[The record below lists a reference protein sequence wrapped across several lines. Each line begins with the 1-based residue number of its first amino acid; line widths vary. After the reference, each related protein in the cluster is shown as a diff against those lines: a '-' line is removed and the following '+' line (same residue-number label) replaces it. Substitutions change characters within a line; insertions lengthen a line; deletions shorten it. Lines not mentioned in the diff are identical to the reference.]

1 MMQRK
6 RAGGGGG
13 GVRKNNP
20 YHAGTPTRSFGR
32 PKSAHGKKVY
42 VLFFILLLATIL
54 GIYTSSSFGTSKVP
68 KVNIDT
74 ITQTKTGGDGE
85 IVKNVDVKM
94 EEHEYLIDH
103 LSNPDGDAAVEEE
116 KSQNEESND
125 SEKSD
130 VLSSSSSSSTSSSST
145 TKTTTTS
152 YISTREA
159 IQSIKEDFYT
169 RYGGKDEALAMLQRG
184 IIPASGGSS
193 KPENDEKATRHTAE
207 RIIRAKNRKFV
218 PIHNEEQEELEDGA
232 GDGDGDGDGHHN
244 QFVIAFGG
252 YSVTVGRGNFY
263 NQSYPFIMQNVLKPV
278 FKSMGLELVV
288 RNSAIGGIP
297 SFPYG
302 FCLPNFLGMDADVVS
317 WDYGMNEGNGA
328 EAFESYLRHSISTLP
343 KRPMMIMLDT
353 KARRVDMLKKY
364 FDNGSLFDSIAV
376 GRADVAV
383 NKQILEKAES
393 DRPEGFQKWDEWGG
407 PKGSPGQSSWH
418 PKYKEHEMIGWMI
431 AMHFLD
437 ALEKVADILEAKDTN
452 SNSSIDMDDAAHEKM
467 VLLPKPESSVQTNG
481 GAESPSHLL
490 YGVPLDDEAADDSRW
505 HMDPVSCRTSFLPNE
520 HGGMTE
526 IIASGL
532 AEGVG
537 DDLESRDDSQYNDGW
552 VVDVGKVER
561 ETKRKVKKHG
571 GMGYI
576 DMKNALY
583 GIPGSGTLQLELPHE
598 GPDHGHKHSKD
609 TDMLASHWF
618 DTLVFCEVNEKRSVD
633 ECKPDKDITYT
644 VGGVEADVVQI
655 TSAAAYLN
663 KSICVNVSI
672 PKDAQVSLKE
682 EDGAEEN
689 ELADHEKVY
698 LKVDVAVT
706 GEKVTRKDG
715 ACSISHII
723 WQSH

>member
-6 RAGGGGG
+6 RAAGYGGGS

-32 PKSAHGKKVY
+32 PKSTHGKKLY
-42 VLFFILLLATIL
+42 VLFFMLLLATML
-54 GIYTSSSFGTSKVP
+54 GIYTSSFETSKV
-68 KVNIDT
+68 T
-74 ITQTKTGGDGE
+74 QTQTKTNGDS
-85 IVKNVDVKM
+85 IVKNVGVKM
-94 EEHEYLIDH
+94 DEHEHIIDH
-103 LSNPDGDAAVEEE
+103 LSNPNGDAAVEAE

-125 SEKSD
+125 SGKSEA
-130 VLSSSSSSSTSSSST
+130 LSSTATTTSTS
-145 TKTTTTS
+145 TTS

-159 IQSIKEDFYT
+159 IQSIKGEFYT

-184 IIPASGGSS
+184 ILPASGGSS

-207 RIIRAKNRKFV
+207 RIIRAKNRKLI
-218 PIHNEEQEELEDGA
+218 PISNEEQEELEEDGV
-232 GDGDGDGDGHHN
+232 GDGDGHHN

-364 FDNGSLFDSIAV
+364 FDNGSLMDSIAV

-383 NKQILEKAES
+383 NKHILEKAES

-431 AMHFLD
+431 AIHFLD

-452 SNSSIDMDDAAHEKM
+452 SSIDMDDAAHEKL
-467 VLLPKPESSVQTNG
+467 VLLPKPESAVRTNG

-561 ETKRKVKKHG
+561 DTKRKVKKHG

-598 GPDHGHKHSKD
+598 GPNHGHKHSKD

-618 DTLVFCEVNEKRSVD
+618 DTLVFCEVNEKRGD
-633 ECKPDKDITYT
+633 NECKPDKDITYT

-663 KSICVNVSI
+663 KSLCVNVSI
-672 PKDAQVSLKE
+672 PKDARVSLKE

-689 ELADHEKVY
+689 QLADHEKVY
-698 LKVDVAVT
+698 LKVDVTVT

-715 ACSISHII
+715 ACSISHIV